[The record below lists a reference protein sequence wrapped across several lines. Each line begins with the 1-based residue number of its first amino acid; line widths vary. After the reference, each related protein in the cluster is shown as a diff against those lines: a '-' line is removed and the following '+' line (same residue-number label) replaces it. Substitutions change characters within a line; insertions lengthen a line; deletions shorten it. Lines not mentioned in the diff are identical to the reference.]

1 MFAISSPHPL
11 GQTVHLISS
20 PSSKFLT
27 PSTQDTYNGL
37 HGQILGSHHDSTGL
51 IDCLRPEVKGFDY
64 PTLGEHFST
73 EQ

>member
-1 MFAISSPHPL
+1 
-11 GQTVHLISS
+11 
-20 PSSKFLT
+20 LT

-51 IDCLRPEVKGFDY
+51 IDCLRPDVEGFDY